1 MKWNKKNVEQYKENE
16 SEEFDKQLQELKIES
31 KFDKQ
36 LQESEEELKSDSQ
49 NNHWLKKDDDEKNQ
63 IMKMKGKILITITV
77 FIECLVWWS
86 VYKDYTF
93 TF

>member
-49 NNHWLKKDDDEKNQ
+49 NNHWLKKDDDDDKDIIDYVWESISEIKKTDDDEKN
-63 IMKMKGKILITITV
+63 
-77 FIECLVWWS
+77 
-86 VYKDYTF
+86 
-93 TF
+93 

>member
-1 MKWNKKNVEQYKENE
+1 MKWNKKNVERYKENE

-49 NNHWLKKDDDEKNQ
+49 NNHWFKKDDDEDIIDYVWESISEIKKPDDDEKN
-63 IMKMKGKILITITV
+63 
-77 FIECLVWWS
+77 
-86 VYKDYTF
+86 
-93 TF
+93 

>member
-1 MKWNKKNVEQYKENE
+1 MKWNKKNVEQDKENE

-49 NNHWLKKDDDEKNQ
+49 NNHWLKKDDDDDEDIIDYVWESISEIKKNDDDEKN
-63 IMKMKGKILITITV
+63 
-77 FIECLVWWS
+77 
-86 VYKDYTF
+86 
-93 TF
+93 

>member
-1 MKWNKKNVEQYKENE
+1 MKWNKKNIEQYKENE

-49 NNHWLKKDDDEKNQ
+49 NNHWLKK
-63 IMKMKGKILITITV
+63 
-77 FIECLVWWS
+77 ECKTKWS
-86 VYKDYTF
+86 RNNYLP
-93 TF
+93 